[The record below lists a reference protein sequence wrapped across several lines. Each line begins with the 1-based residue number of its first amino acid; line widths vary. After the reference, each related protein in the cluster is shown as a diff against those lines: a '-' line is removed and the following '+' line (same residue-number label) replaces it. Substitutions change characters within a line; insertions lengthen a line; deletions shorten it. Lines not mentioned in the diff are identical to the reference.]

1 MNTEILDTNKRNQI
15 GNFKRYMT
23 EDKLKQHYEKI
34 KQIKYTCVCCN
45 KEMKL
50 VNKTNHNKTKKHTM
64 NEQLYNAK
72 LEISLVKRI

>member
-1 MNTEILDTNKRNQI
+1 MDTENLDTNKRTQT

-45 KEMKL
+45 KEIRL
-50 VNKTNHNKTKKHTM
+50 VNKTNHNKTKKHAM

-72 LEISLVKRI
+72 LEIETLKK